1 MGLCVVMCTGTDDR
15 DLEYY
20 VRECGHILGVTRE
33 LPEECR
39 SAKHILEYVFSRIVE
54 FKKLSQVKGNMI
66 K

>member
-1 MGLCVVMCTGTDDR
+1 MCTHTGTDDK

-20 VRECGHILGVTRE
+20 VRECGHILAVTRE

-54 FKKLSQVKGNMI
+54 FKKLSQVKHS
-66 K
+66 